1 MPELNTNNI
10 VDATEKIKFLSK
22 NVTSGTTTWQELF
35 DTLPEGEKHFAQL
48 GQQMEGQI
56 ITTEGVAKANQ
67 KAREAT
73 IAHNAAL
80 KQQTLGA
87 KTATVATK
95 ALATAGNMIA
105 FLLISKGIE
114 LAAVAIDNY
123 INRVEKCKE
132 RVNDIVSTF
141 NYAIDTANAHKNSIN
156 EIALRYNELSKGVD
170 NLGQNVSLTTD
181 EYSEYTAIA
190 NQIAEMFPSMVQG
203 YTNEGNAI
211 LKLKGNVNALTDA
224 YEAEAQAAY
233 NSLIASGEDSNG
245 NDIITDWKN
254 SLSED
259 KGNGTNITQ
268 AIKELEAFITSDMD
282 AEMYTALKEKAS
294 AGIYDGMTDAEKL
307 ISSSQLIPLKIKL
320 DLNENGIIT
329 DEEFAVAKK
338 SAKDLLHKYNTE
350 IESDFSNTKLL
361 ANAYLMTNQDFKKL
375 DEQSQ
380 AAASLLLN
388 SIPATSD
395 VAQVIMT
402 GTNENIAEY
411 VNFLVQA
418 LSSSNPEVKTAL
430 INLLTLDTENMT
442 PDNLLT
448 LVNSYIAIIADYLHQ
463 DENELKIQ
471 LRFEY
476 VKKKKK
482 QYQNTID
489 YTKNKFEGYNPAN
502 FFEKNSINTQEE
514 LDKWLQIA
522 KVANTASDAE
532 ERYIQS
538 SIVSFTDAFNSPEFT
553 ESAHALEELAKSG
566 EITPEV
572 LTSTEAYAELLKQTG
587 LSADEA
593 TNKILDLLSSQEKLA
608 GASNG
613 LKQLQSSYEE
623 FNELGFVTAATLESL
638 PEVFKNLDGFD
649 LFSKIVGDPTQGQEK
664 IQQAFDDIVK
674 QYLISQDTL
683 SSLSNSSESEIQ
695 SYIANLK
702 QMGITNAEEVVT
714 QAMNVLSQDNQLL
727 DEAETEYMMYLEHKD
742 SADTE
747 YLESLTIKNSELVS
761 SLGKPYESD
770 YNNWCEL
777 LTKKSEA
784 YNEFV
789 TRIGGSYNPELSA
802 AENLQANGKEV
813 NTFSLQEY
821 YTYKA
826 AYDQAVTDAQ
836 KMKDTLKLDL
846 STIDTNFNTN
856 FSAGSSGS
864 STDSS
869 TASDAK
875 EEATE
880 TFDFIQNGLDL
891 WERNMNRIK
900 QVAENTYLS
909 LTKRAKAYKDEIDGT
924 AFGIQLLQKDYETYM
939 AKANAVGLDENLAA
953 AVRGGSSDITD
964 ITDDNVKQQIQ
975 DYESWYNKAQDCL
988 DQIEELKIQLTELK
1002 LEKIQLEIDVKA
1014 DKLTRLESALD
1025 KIQGKIDLKET
1036 WGFQASVKDYTK
1048 MNANLSK
1055 QMANLNEQNT
1065 LIKQQQ
1071 KLVEKGSE
1079 AWQDYQQSI
1088 DSNNASIQS
1097 LTQSMAENASALAAI
1112 AGEKAASKIEKYDV
1126 SDELLQAKA
1135 ENSNYYA
1142 NQNSYVDSEIKNI
1155 GKRQSA
1161 YDAAVKT
1168 DKNGLKSASRSLTKT
1183 KATKGNKSLLKEIK
1197 SYVKSQK
1204 EIPSS
1209 VLTSAAQL
1217 DDNGSL
1223 YNKCVLYNAYLAA
1236 YETDKAAADLYRQT
1250 SRQEKADLASQ
1261 KQANIAQYYE
1271 NRQGVYTQRK
1281 NQIDAAINLTTAK
1294 GYGESAKYY
1303 QQLIKQEQNNNA
1315 SLSEER
1321 QKLVNTLAKS
1331 VENGSVKRYSDEWYE
1346 LCQQID
1352 DVTNAINE
1360 SDLALVEYQNQMR
1373 QLSWDN
1379 FDALQNK
1386 IKNITSETDFMANLL
1401 SNEDLSDSETGGLTD
1416 AGKAT
1421 AYLHA
1426 ANYQVYLQQAK
1437 DYENELAK
1445 IGTELA
1451 KDPYNEN
1458 LISRKEELVSAY
1470 QESIS
1475 AAQEEKYAIIDLYEQ
1490 GYEAMSD
1497 KISDLI
1503 SEYEALLD
1511 AEKNA
1516 YDYQNQ
1522 ISEKTEKIAQLRK
1535 QLTAYEGDL
1544 SEEARAKIQSI
1555 SVSLNEAEKDLQ
1567 DTQYDKYISDTKDL
1581 LSDLQSNFNDIIQDV
1596 VDAMSDN
1603 FGQLISNI
1611 NAASTNSASLITD
1624 YMAEVGY
1631 TPTDVFSAIL
1641 ANKSVVEGT
1650 EEAITT
1656 TKELQAKMTAYANSI
1671 AASLSVLTAKDEVNQ
1686 KIQSDGASA
1695 LKADANSAASKA
1707 DSLRDE
1713 YSAVTVQRTN
1723 AASKKKEAKEKYQ
1736 TAKEKYGANH
1746 TKTRKALEA
1755 YNAAKANYSAINDHY
1770 LSLKENYNNARLKSE
1785 VMSFL
1790 SEHLGIA
1797 SGSRSDLSDL
1807 NKALYDTYGM
1817 RVLDATEVKELA
1829 KLLDISSTNQSS
1841 TGDLYTKLKELG
1853 INGFRVGSKNV
1864 SYGQLAILAEGG
1876 KELQFDKS
1884 RGVLREV
1891 GQGDKIFTEEMT
1903 ENLWRLAQ
1911 MNPDLWNNRQ
1921 IPITVKA
1928 PTFEVNTQAQP
1939 VSVAV
1944 GDIIMNG
1951 INDVETFG
1959 RQLREEICKN
1969 GKTTQCLT
1977 EAVASKIV
1985 HNGIGNARLYQ

>member
-1 MPELNTNNI
+1 MDVQSDLLEALGIEASQIDTLIEKYGDLDTAINHVTLDSLREAQGDLMTAVDAYEGDLIDVGKGYAHWYSMFDRNILSGGQDSVKTFAILEKAGVISSGSHGTGGGSLVLTGNDKTVEGILENYQKLKDAQEALNTAIDNGEVTMEEMTANPLYQAINERLDELDESIGNYNTAVDDLNKNIAQQQILKSLSEQSSIPETQEEFEAFKQSMIDTAAASTKFVGSQDDIRDSIINVLSTMPEFEKFFDEIKVKSETFNN
-10 VDATEKIKFLSK
+10 ATDTSFTGILSQVQSLSEGLDQLDKIYADVSNKEDFDWSSILGDTFKETFSECGK
-22 NVTSGTTTWQELF
+22 AYDDFIETISNSPSDISACQSAFDSLTTAYIYQKSGLDNVTE
-35 DTLPEGEKHFAQL
+35 
-48 GQQMEGQI
+48 
-56 ITTEGVAKANQ
+56 
-67 KAREAT
+67 
-73 IAHNAAL
+73 
-80 KQQTLGA
+80 
-87 KTATVATK
+87 ATK
-95 ALATAGNMIA
+95 ASTIAILEQMGVANASAMVESRLAAQKEISAIYSKHLTELTYADIAAIILEGEVSDTTAQYLQLMAIEKMAVNGVEINSATDINNIIA
-105 FLLISKGIE
+105 IAKAAGMSAIE
-114 LAAVAIDNY
+114 LA
-123 INRVEKCKE
+123 R
-132 RVNDIVSTF
+132 
-141 NYAIDTANAHKNSIN
+141 
-156 EIALRYNELSKGVD
+156 
-170 NLGQNVSLTTD
+170 
-181 EYSEYTAIA
+181 
-190 NQIAEMFPSMVQG
+190 
-203 YTNEGNAI
+203 
-211 LKLKGNVNALTDA
+211 LKNALI
-224 YEAEAQAAY
+224 
-233 NSLIASGEDSNG
+233 SLNDGSKSSNVPNPEDEFNKLLPGGSNTTSTNPFGPFGE
-245 NDIITDWKN
+245 KFQ
-254 SLSED
+254 
-259 KGNGTNITQ
+259 K
-268 AIKELEAFITSDMD
+268 K
-282 AEMYTALKEKAS
+282 K
-294 AGIYDGMTDAEKL
+294 AEKENN
-307 ISSSQLIPLKIKL
+307 PLFV
-320 DLNENGIIT
+320 NT
-329 DEEFAVAKK
+329 DNNP
-338 SAKDLLHKYNTE
+338 KDE
-350 IESDFSNTKLL
+350 VSD
-361 ANAYLMTNQDFKKL
+361 
-375 DEQSQ
+375 
-380 AAASLLLN
+380 LLN
-388 SIPATSD
+388 SLR
-395 VAQVIMT
+395 
-402 GTNENIAEY
+402 NEMA
-411 VNFLVQA
+411 
-418 LSSSNPEVKTAL
+418 
-430 INLLTLDTENMT
+430 NL
-442 PDNLLT
+442 
-448 LVNSYIAIIADYLHQ
+448 NSEDFYADY
-463 DENELKIQ
+463 
-471 LRFEY
+471 
-476 VKKKKK
+476 
-482 QYQNTID
+482 TGGSAA
-489 YTKNKFEGYNPAN
+489 KNAIEDA
-502 FFEKNSINTQEE
+502 
-514 LDKWLQIA
+514 
-522 KVANTASDAE
+522 ANTAKDA
-532 ERYIQS
+532 
-538 SIVSFTDAFNSPEFT
+538 
-553 ESAHALEELAKSG
+553 
-566 EITPEV
+566 
-572 LTSTEAYAELLKQTG
+572 
-587 LSADEA
+587 
-593 TNKILDLLSSQEKLA
+593 
-608 GASNG
+608 
-613 LKQLQSSYEE
+613 
-623 FNELGFVTAATLESL
+623 
-638 PEVFKNLDGFD
+638 
-649 LFSKIVGDPTQGQEK
+649 
-664 IQQAFDDIVK
+664 
-674 QYLISQDTL
+674 
-683 SSLSNSSESEIQ
+683 
-695 SYIANLK
+695 
-702 QMGITNAEEVVT
+702 
-714 QAMNVLSQDNQLL
+714 
-727 DEAETEYMMYLEHKD
+727 AET
-742 SADTE
+742 
-747 YLESLTIKNSELVS
+747 VQ
-761 SLGKPYESD
+761 
-770 YNNWCEL
+770 
-777 LTKKSEA
+777 EA
-784 YNEFV
+784 V
-789 TRIGGSYNPELSA
+789 
-802 AENLQANGKEV
+802 
-813 NTFSLQEY
+813 
-821 YTYKA
+821 
-826 AYDQAVTDAQ
+826 AQ
-836 KMKDTLKLDL
+836 
-846 STIDTNFNTN
+846 
-856 FSAGSSGS
+856 
-864 STDSS
+864 
-869 TASDAK
+869 
-875 EEATE
+875 

-975 DYESWYNKAQDCL
+975 DYESWYDKAQDCL

-1002 LEKIQLEIDVKA
+1002 LQKIQLEIDVKA

-1071 KLVEKGSE
+1071 SLVEKGSE

-1271 NRQGVYTQRK
+1271 NRQGVYAQRK

-1321 QKLVNTLAKS
+1321 QKLVNALAKS

-1379 FDALQNK
+1379 FDALQSK
-1386 IKNITSETDFMANLL
+1386 IKNITSETDFIANLL

-1416 AGKAT
+1416 TGKAT

-1713 YSAVTVQRTN
+1713 YGAVTVQRKN
-1723 AASKKKEAKEKYQ
+1723 AASEKKEAKEKYQ
-1736 TAKEKYGANH
+1736 TTKEKYGANH
-1746 TKTRKALEA
+1746 TKTKKALEA
-1755 YNAAKANYSAINDHY
+1755 YNAAKAKYSTINDYY
-1770 LSLKENYNNARLKSE
+1770 LSLKENYNDARLKAE

-1807 NKALYDTYGM
+1807 NKVLYDTYGM

-1853 INGFRVGSKNV
+1853 INGFRVGSKNI

-1911 MNPDLWNNRQ
+1911 MNPDLWNSRQ

-1951 INDVETFG
+1951 VNDVETFG

>member
-1 MPELNTNNI
+1 MHDGEDFVVNLIKNT
-10 VDATEKIKFLSK
+10 DDLSK
-22 NVTSGTTTWQELF
+22 LTGKDLVT
-35 DTLPEGEKHFAQL
+35 
-48 GQQMEGQI
+48 
-56 ITTEGVAKANQ
+56 ANQ
-67 KAREAT
+67 QAREAA
-73 IAHNAAL
+73 IAHNATL
-80 KQQTLGA
+80 KQQTLSA
-87 KTATVATK
+87 KAATVAMN
-95 ALATAGNMIA
+95 ALSAVGNMIA
-105 FLLISKGIE
+105 FALIAKGVQ
-114 LAAVAIDNY
+114 LASDAIDHYVNRSKY
-123 INRVEKCKE
+123 AAEAMEEAQQEINDSQNKLKE
-132 RVNDIVSTF
+132 MSSVLSENKDRF
-141 NYAIDTANAHKNSIN
+141 
-156 EIALRYNELSKGVD
+156 LELSQGVD
-170 NLGQNVSLTTD
+170 KFSNNLRLSSED
-181 EYSEYTAIA
+181 YAEYLSIS
-190 NQIAEMFPSMVQG
+190 NQLAELFPSLVSG
-203 YTNEGNAI
+203 YDKEGNALLAI
-211 LKLKGNVNALTDA
+211 GSNADETNKKLQSLLETQQAAAQQTLIDNMNDVANGIYFEVEDAENSISGMETELNSLQQKYKKYNIDLANSDGVITFNDDDYSKYGKAMEDALT
-224 YEAEAQAAY
+224 
-233 NSLIASGEDSNG
+233 
-245 NDIITDWKN
+245 
-254 SLSED
+254 
-259 KGNGTNITQ
+259 
-268 AIKELEAFITSDMD
+268 
-282 AEMYTALKEKAS
+282 S
-294 AGIYDGMTDAEKL
+294 AGIE
-307 ISSSQLIPLKIKL
+307 
-320 DLNENGIIT
+320 
-329 DEEFAVAKK
+329 
-338 SAKDLLHKYNTE
+338 
-350 IESDFSNTKLL
+350 
-361 ANAYLMTNQDFKKL
+361 FKKN
-375 DEQSQ
+375 
-380 AAASLLLN
+380 AAAGLYHT
-388 SIPATSD
+388 SIELESASPHQL
-395 VAQVIMT
+395 AQAQEFYDAWM
-402 GTNENIAEY
+402 EA
-411 VNFLVQA
+411 
-418 LSSSNPEVKTAL
+418 
-430 INLLTLDTENMT
+430 
-442 PDNLLT
+442 
-448 LVNSYIAIIADYLHQ
+448 
-463 DENELKIQ
+463 ENEY
-471 LRFEY
+471 FH
-476 VKKKKK
+476 
-482 QYQNTID
+482 
-489 YTKNKFEGYNPAN
+489 
-502 FFEKNSINTQEE
+502 
-514 LDKWLQIA
+514 
-522 KVANTASDAE
+522 ASE
-532 ERYIQS
+532 
-538 SIVSFTDAFNSPEFT
+538 
-553 ESAHALEELAKSG
+553 
-566 EITPEV
+566 
-572 LTSTEAYAELLKQTG
+572 
-587 LSADEA
+587 
-593 TNKILDLLSSQEKLA
+593 
-608 GASNG
+608 NG
-613 LKQLQSSYEE
+613 LKQDIETKRNEIDTFYSKMTPNLQAWVKDNYNYEHLSDSSAAMADALIPQINWSEVEE
-623 FNELGFVTAATLESL
+623 PLMTGFDYQNYVEKNILNPLLEIPNKHKPEIDTMFQQLLSFEDGDLDILQFAQQLQARLKELGIEIDITPIIANEQEAKDKLQNSIEAIAEGGSSDFTTSSGTKVDADDYKLLQEYTKNFNEEQIELWNNATLGTENAADAIAKYEKALLSASNANQSDMSL
-638 PEVFKNLDGFD
+638 TDTISELNTLKDKFDVLDKTFAK
-649 LFSKIVGDPTQGQEK
+649 LQNSNEK
-664 IQQAFDDIVK
+664 ISFEDYSSISEAFRDLSGIDTYIQKLQEAGQNEEAVK
-674 QYLISQDTL
+674 NAMSGLISAYINQTGILDNVNDENADL
-683 SSLSNSSESEIQ
+683 
-695 SYIANLK
+695 IANTLTE
-702 QMGITNAEEVVT
+702 MGLENAHVIVM
-714 QAMNVLSQDNQLL
+714 QQ
-727 DEAETEYMMYLEHKD
+727 
-742 SADTE
+742 
-747 YLESLTIKNSELVS
+747 
-761 SLGKPYESD
+761 
-770 YNNWCEL
+770 
-777 LTKKSEA
+777 
-784 YNEFV
+784 
-789 TRIGGSYNPELSA
+789 LSA
-802 AENLQANGKEV
+802 AKEIAAIKTFDLTTATIDEIQALIQEGNISEQASNYILRYALKKELANGV
-813 NTFSLQEY
+813 TLTTNGDIANIISLVRALGGA
-821 YTYKA
+821 TDA
-826 AYDQAVTDAQ
+826 LTRFQAVKNGTPIEIKNPNFQKKHTGNNHVYLEGLYGVSSFEEDAQ
-836 KMKDTLKLDL
+836 KEIDNVLNSFGDTDIPLHYNGGSATNDAVNDAAQAAKDAAETVQQ
-846 STIDTNFNTN
+846 
-856 FSAGSSGS
+856 AV
-864 STDSS
+864 
-869 TASDAK
+869 AQ
-875 EEATE
+875 

-953 AVRGGSSDITD
+953 AVRGGSSDIID

-975 DYESWYNKAQDCL
+975 DYESWYDKAQDCL

-1071 KLVEKGSE
+1071 SLVEKGSE

-1088 DSNNASIQS
+1088 DSNNASVQS

-1112 AGEKAASKIEKYDV
+1112 AGEKAASKIEKYDA

-1135 ENSNYYA
+1135 ENSNHYA
-1142 NQNSYVDSEIKNI
+1142 NQNSYIDSEIKNI

-1168 DKNGLKSASRSLTKT
+1168 DKSGLKSASRTLTKT
-1183 KATKGNKSLLKEIK
+1183 KATKGNKGLLKKIK

-1294 GYGESAKYY
+1294 GYRESAKYY

-1321 QKLVNTLAKS
+1321 QKLVNALAKS

-1386 IKNITSETDFMANLL
+1386 IKNITSETDFIANLL
-1401 SNEDLSDSETGGLTD
+1401 SNEELSDSETGGLTD

-1426 ANYQVYLQQAK
+1426 ANYQVYLQQAR

-1535 QLTAYEGDL
+1535 QLMAYEGDL

-1581 LSDLQSNFNDIIQDV
+1581 LSDLQSNFNDLIQDV

-1603 FGQLISNI
+1603 LGQLISNI
-1611 NAASTNSASLITD
+1611 NEASTNSASLITD

-1686 KIQSDGASA
+1686 KIQSDGANA

-1707 DSLRDE
+1707 DSFRDE

-1723 AASKKKEAKEKYQ
+1723 AASEKKEAKEKYQ

-1755 YNAAKANYSAINDHY
+1755 YNAAKANYSAINDYY

-1785 VMSFL
+1785 VMAFL

-1911 MNPDLWNNRQ
+1911 MNPDLWNSRQ

-1928 PTFEVNTQAQP
+1928 PTFEVNTQTQP

-1951 INDVETFG
+1951 VNDVETFG